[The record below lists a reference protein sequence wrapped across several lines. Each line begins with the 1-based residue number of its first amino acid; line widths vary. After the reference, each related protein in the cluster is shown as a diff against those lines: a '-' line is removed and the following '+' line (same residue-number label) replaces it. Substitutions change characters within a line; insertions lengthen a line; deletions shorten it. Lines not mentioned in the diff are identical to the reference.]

1 MKTLVDIDEARL
13 AAAQAELQT
22 TTKKDTVNAA
32 LREVVSLAAR
42 RRDLERM
49 RSNGLP
55 DLADVDIVTKS
66 WQR

>member
-22 TTKKDTVNAA
+22 TRKKDTVNAA

-55 DLADVDIVTKS
+55 ISPMSTS
-66 WQR
+66 